1 MNNTM
6 IKGLELYF
14 NQNGI
19 KVHKATDTHLYLIVP
34 REHNPADGWKQRML
48 EFTRKTWNLGLK
60 IKTI

>member
-34 REHNPADGWKQRML
+34 REHNPADGWKQRM
-48 EFTRKTWNLGLK
+48 
-60 IKTI
+60 